1 MNRIY
6 VLKLP
11 KIPSKTRYKS
21 IVAEGPGEYEIK
33 GNIYLGETLEDWKL
47 DSNFTIYNYNGGNVS
62 NEIKFNS
69 GDEKFVRIE
78 IDQNP
83 SNINLEFTKVLYESV
98 SEKMEFKK
106 P

>member
-1 MNRIY
+1 MNGIY

-21 IVAEGPGEYEIK
+21 IVAEGSGEYEIK
-33 GNIYLGETLEDWKL
+33 GKIYLGKTLDDWTL
-47 DSNFTIYNYNGGNVS
+47 DSDFTIYSYNGENVL

-69 GDEKFVRIE
+69 DDEKFVRIE
-78 IDQNP
+78 ISQNA
-83 SNINLEFTKVLYESV
+83 SNIKLEFTKVLYESV